1 MSTISPVIMS
11 LFVVMVIMTSACVVA
26 AICDSRVLTKLMEG
40 VTRQPE
46 AKDTLFT
53 NALVS
58 CGLIES
64 MPIIATV
71 VVLIIIFANPLLA
84 K

>member
-1 MSTISPVIMS
+1 MSPFIMS
-11 LFVVMVIMTSACVVA
+11 LIAVMVIMCVA
-26 AICDSRVLTKLMEG
+26 AAMAVYGDSKVLSRLMEG
-40 VTRQPE
+40 ITRQPE
-46 AKDTLFT
+46 AKDALFT

-71 VVLIIIFANPLLA
+71 VVLILIFANPLLA

>member
-1 MSTISPVIMS
+1 MSPVIMS
-11 LFVVMVIMTSACVVA
+11 LIAVMVIMCVA
-26 AICDSRVLTKLMEG
+26 AVMAVYGDSKVLSRLMEG
-40 VTRQPE
+40 ITRQPE
-46 AKDTLFT
+46 AKDALFT

-71 VVLIIIFANPLLA
+71 VVLILIFANPLLA

>member
-1 MSTISPVIMS
+1 MSPVIMS
-11 LFVVMVIMTSACVVA
+11 LIAVMVIMCVA
-26 AICDSRVLTKLMEG
+26 AAMAVYGDSKVLSRLMEG
-40 VTRQPE
+40 ITRQPE
-46 AKDTLFT
+46 AKDALFT

-71 VVLIIIFANPLLA
+71 VVLILIFASPLLA

>member
-1 MSTISPVIMS
+1 MSPVIMS
-11 LFVVMVIMTSACVVA
+11 LIAVMVIMCVA
-26 AICDSRVLTKLMEG
+26 AAMAVYGDSKVLSRLMEG
-40 VTRQPE
+40 ITRQPE
-46 AKDTLFT
+46 ANDALFT

-71 VVLIIIFANPLLA
+71 VVLILIFANPLLA

>member
-1 MSTISPVIMS
+1 MSPVIMS
-11 LFVVMVIMTSACVVA
+11 LIAVMVIMCVA
-26 AICDSRVLTKLMEG
+26 AAMAVYGDSKVLSRLMEG
-40 VTRQPE
+40 ITRQPE
-46 AKDTLFT
+46 AKDALFT

-71 VVLIIIFANPLLA
+71 VVLILIFANPLLA

>member
-1 MSTISPVIMS
+1 MS
-11 LFVVMVIMTSACVVA
+11 LIAVMVIMCVA
-26 AICDSRVLTKLMEG
+26 AAMAVYGDSKVLSRLMEG
-40 VTRQPE
+40 ITRQPE
-46 AKDTLFT
+46 AKDALFT

-71 VVLIIIFANPLLA
+71 VVLILIFANPLLA

>member
-1 MSTISPVIMS
+1 MSPVIMS
-11 LFVVMVIMTSACVVA
+11 LIAVMVIMCVA
-26 AICDSRVLTKLMEG
+26 AAMAVYGDSKVLSRLMEG
-40 VTRQPE
+40 ITRQPE
-46 AKDTLFT
+46 AKDALFT
-53 NALVS
+53 NAPVS

-71 VVLIIIFANPLLA
+71 VVLILIFANPLLA

>member
-1 MSTISPVIMS
+1 MSPVIMS
-11 LFVVMVIMTSACVVA
+11 LIAVMVIMCVA
-26 AICDSRVLTKLMEG
+26 AAMAVYGDSKVLSRLMEG
-40 VTRQPE
+40 ITRQPE
-46 AKDTLFT
+46 AKDALFT
-53 NALVS
+53 NALVP

-71 VVLIIIFANPLLA
+71 VVLILIFANPLLA

>member
-1 MSTISPVIMS
+1 
-11 LFVVMVIMTSACVVA
+11 CVA
-26 AICDSRVLTKLMEG
+26 AAMAVYGDSKVLSRLMEG
-40 VTRQPE
+40 ITRQPE
-46 AKDTLFT
+46 AKDALFT

-71 VVLIIIFANPLLA
+71 VVLILIFANPLLA

>member
-1 MSTISPVIMS
+1 MSPVIMS
-11 LFVVMVIMTSACVVA
+11 LIAVMVIMSVA
-26 AICDSRVLTKLMEG
+26 AAMAVYGDSKVLSRLMEG
-40 VTRQPE
+40 ITRQPE
-46 AKDTLFT
+46 AKDALFT

-71 VVLIIIFANPLLA
+71 VVLILIFANPLLA

>member
-1 MSTISPVIMS
+1 MSPVIMS
-11 LFVVMVIMTSACVVA
+11 LIAVMGIMCVA
-26 AICDSRVLTKLMEG
+26 AAMAVYGDSKVLSRLMEG
-40 VTRQPE
+40 ITRQPE
-46 AKDTLFT
+46 AKDALFT

-71 VVLIIIFANPLLA
+71 VVLILIFANPLLA

>member
-1 MSTISPVIMS
+1 MSPVIMS
-11 LFVVMVIMTSACVVA
+11 LIAVMVIMCVA
-26 AICDSRVLTKLMEG
+26 AAMAVYGDFKVLSRLMEG
-40 VTRQPE
+40 ITRQPE
-46 AKDTLFT
+46 AKDALFT

-71 VVLIIIFANPLLA
+71 VVLILIFANPLLA